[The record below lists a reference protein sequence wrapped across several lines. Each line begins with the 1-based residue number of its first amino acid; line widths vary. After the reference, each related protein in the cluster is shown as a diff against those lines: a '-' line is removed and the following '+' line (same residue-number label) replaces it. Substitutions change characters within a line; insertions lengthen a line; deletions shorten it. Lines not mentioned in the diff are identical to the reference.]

1 MNIGSPRKGDPNS
14 MGRSANVPEAL
25 LCRSKEPLAGV
36 SVLGAVIAAILVSV
50 LISVLAL
57 SLLAVLIL
65 VLILI
70 VHFYILRLNNTAL
83 AATLAYPLFQDL
95 SLALKIRLQRS
106 PARIAAVIPPAEAL
120 RPPVKIPRKPSLSTA
135 SFTPLARL

>member
-14 MGRSANVPEAL
+14 MGRSESVPGAL
-25 LCRSKEPLAGV
+25 LCRSKETLAGV
-36 SVLGAVIAAILVSV
+36 SVLGAVLAAVLVSV
-50 LISVLAL
+50 LVLI
-57 SLLAVLIL
+57 LLVVLILIL

-95 SLALKIRLQRS
+95 SLALKIRLHSS
-106 PARIAAVIPPAEAL
+106 PARIAAVIPPAEAF
-120 RPPVKIPRKPSLSTA
+120 RPPVKMPRKPSSSTA
-135 SFTPLARL
+135 FLTPLARL

>member
-36 SVLGAVIAAILVSV
+36 SVLGAVLAAVLVSV

-57 SLLAVLIL
+57 VLFVVLSLVLIL
-65 VLILI
+65 V
-70 VHFYILRLNNTAL
+70 VHGFILRLNDTAL

-95 SLALKIRLQRS
+95 SLALKIRLHSS
-106 PARIAAVIPPAEAL
+106 PARIAAVIPPAEAF
-120 RPPVKIPRKPSLSTA
+120 RPPVKMPRKPSSSTA
-135 SFTPLARL
+135 FLTPLARL

>member
-14 MGRSANVPEAL
+14 MGRSESVPGAL
-25 LCRSKEPLAGV
+25 LCRSKETLAGV
-36 SVLGAVIAAILVSV
+36 SVLGAVLAAVLVSV
-50 LISVLAL
+50 LVLI
-57 SLLAVLIL
+57 LLVVLILIL

-83 AATLAYPLFQDL
+83 AASLAYPLFQDL

>member
-14 MGRSANVPEAL
+14 MGRSESVPGAL
-25 LCRSKEPLAGV
+25 LCRSKETLAGV
-36 SVLGAVIAAILVSV
+36 SVLGAVLAAVLVSV
-50 LISVLAL
+50 LVLIL
-57 SLLAVLIL
+57 ILLAVLIL

>member
-36 SVLGAVIAAILVSV
+36 SVLGAVLVSV

-57 SLLAVLIL
+57 VLLVVLSL

-70 VHFYILRLNNTAL
+70 VHGFILRLNDTAL

-95 SLALKIRLQRS
+95 SLALKIRLHSS
-106 PARIAAVIPPAEAL
+106 PARIAAVIPPAEAF
-120 RPPVKIPRKPSLSTA
+120 RPPVKMPRKPSSSTA
-135 SFTPLARL
+135 FLTPLARL

>member
-14 MGRSANVPEAL
+14 MGRSESVPGAL
-25 LCRSKEPLAGV
+25 LCRSKETLAGV
-36 SVLGAVIAAILVSV
+36 SVLGAVLAAVLVSV
-50 LISVLAL
+50 LVLI
-57 SLLAVLIL
+57 LLVVLILIL

-95 SLALKIRLQRS
+95 SLALKIRLQSS
-106 PARIAAVIPPAEAL
+106 PARIAAVIPPADAL

-135 SFTPLARL
+135 SFTPFARL

>member
-14 MGRSANVPEAL
+14 MGRSESVPGAL
-25 LCRSKEPLAGV
+25 LCRSKETLAGV
-36 SVLGAVIAAILVSV
+36 SVLGAVLAAVLVSV
-50 LISVLAL
+50 LVLI
-57 SLLAVLIL
+57 LLVVLILIL

-95 SLALKIRLQRS
+95 SLALKIRLQMS

>member
-14 MGRSANVPEAL
+14 MGRSESVPGAA
-25 LCRSKEPLAGV
+25 LCRSKETLAGV
-36 SVLGAVIAAILVSV
+36 SVLGAVLAAVLVSV
-50 LISVLAL
+50 LVLIL
-57 SLLAVLIL
+57 ILLAVLIL

>member
-14 MGRSANVPEAL
+14 MGRSESVPGAA
-25 LCRSKEPLAGV
+25 LCRSKETLAGV
-36 SVLGAVIAAILVSV
+36 SVLGAVLAAVLVSV
-50 LISVLAL
+50 LVLI
-57 SLLAVLIL
+57 LLVVLILIL

-70 VHFYILRLNNTAL
+70 VHFFILRLNDTAL

>member
-14 MGRSANVPEAL
+14 MGRSESVPGAL
-25 LCRSKEPLAGV
+25 LCRSKETLAGV
-36 SVLGAVIAAILVSV
+36 SVLGAVLAAVLVSV
-50 LISVLAL
+50 LVLI
-57 SLLAVLIL
+57 LLVVLILIL

-83 AATLAYPLFQDL
+83 AATLAYPLFHDL

>member
-14 MGRSANVPEAL
+14 MGRSESVPGAL
-25 LCRSKEPLAGV
+25 LCRSKETLAGV
-36 SVLGAVIAAILVSV
+36 SVLGAVLAAVLVSV
-50 LISVLAL
+50 LVLI
-57 SLLAVLIL
+57 LLVVLILIL

>member
-14 MGRSANVPEAL
+14 MGRSESVPGAL
-25 LCRSKEPLAGV
+25 LCRSKETLAGV
-36 SVLGAVIAAILVSV
+36 SVLGAVLAAVLVSV
-50 LISVLAL
+50 LVLI
-57 SLLAVLIL
+57 LLVVLILIL

-120 RPPVKIPRKPSLSTA
+120 RPPVKIPRKPFLSTA

>member
-14 MGRSANVPEAL
+14 MGRSESVPGAA
-25 LCRSKEPLAGV
+25 LCRSKETLAGV
-36 SVLGAVIAAILVSV
+36 SVLGAVLAAVLVSV
-50 LISVLAL
+50 LVLI
-57 SLLAVLIL
+57 LLVVLILIL

>member
-1 MNIGSPRKGDPNS
+1 
-14 MGRSANVPEAL
+14 MGRSESVPGAL
-25 LCRSKEPLAGV
+25 LCRSKETLAGV
-36 SVLGAVIAAILVSV
+36 SVLGAVLAAVFVSV
-50 LISVLAL
+50 LISVLVL
-57 SLLAVLIL
+57 ILILLAVLIL

-95 SLALKIRLQRS
+95 SLALKIRLQSS
-106 PARIAAVIPPAEAL
+106 PARIAAVIPPADAL

-135 SFTPLARL
+135 SFTPFARL

>member
-14 MGRSANVPEAL
+14 MGRSESVPGAL
-25 LCRSKEPLAGV
+25 LCRSKETLAGV
-36 SVLGAVIAAILVSV
+36 SVLGAVLAAVLVSV
-50 LISVLAL
+50 LVLI
-57 SLLAVLIL
+57 LLVVLILIL

-135 SFTPLARL
+135 SFTP